1 MTRENRSISQ
11 FKSALVGGGA
21 RPNLFEVE
29 FTQGSFPNGVDFA
42 PGAEN
47 FKFLCKAASL
57 PASVN
62 ASIDVPFR
70 GRIFKVAGDRTVENW
85 NITVIN
91 DEDFAIRVAFEEWM
105 QVINRLEN
113 GLGSSNPQSYMGNA
127 NVYQLGKGTDITSL
141 TKENKSATYG
151 LNDGNAAK
159 LQTYQFQDI
168 WPVNVSSIDLSM
180 DNSDQIEEFTVEFAV
195 QSFTRG
201 ANKTAGKGESPRT
214 LGAAAGRQG
223 AGNQGA
229 GGQQQQTQGG

>member
-1 MTRENRSISQ
+1 MATRPIKSISD
-11 FKSALVGGGA
+11 FKGQLVGGGA

-29 FTQGSFPNGVDFA
+29 FTQGSFPNGVKFDQ
-42 PGAEN
+42 GKDN
-47 FKFLCKAASL
+47 FKFLAKAASL

-91 DEDFAIRVAFEEWM
+91 DEDFAIRTAFEEWM

-127 NVYQLGKGTDITSL
+127 NVYQLGKGTNITSY
-141 TKENKSATYG
+141 TKENAPATYG
-151 LNDGNAAK
+151 GTDGDAAK

-201 ANKTAGKGESPRT
+201 TNRVARPSESPRIIGT
-214 LGAAAGRQG
+214 APT
-223 AGNQGA
+223 N
-229 GGQQQQTQGG
+229 